1 MRSFRSIPSMEGG
14 CIRWLIQVVESGTC
28 IRLPESGTC
37 IHLAESGICIRLAE
51 SATCLGGV
59 VDDPL
64 TRNRSGTSD
73 EKSSAPL
80 TEWRSELAPQPR
92 SS

>member
-1 MRSFRSIPSMEGG
+1 MPGGRS
-14 CIRWLIQVVESGTC
+14 WWVNKVVESGTC

-73 EKSSAPL
+73 EKSLERL
-80 TEWRSELAPQPR
+80 TEWCSELAPQPQSR
-92 SS
+92 

>member
-1 MRSFRSIPSMEGG
+1 MPGGRS
-14 CIRWLIQVVESGTC
+14 RWVDKVVESGTC

-51 SATCLGGV
+51 STTCVGGV

-64 TRNRSGTSD
+64 ART
-73 EKSSAPL
+73 P
-80 TEWRSELAPQPR
+80 
-92 SS
+92 